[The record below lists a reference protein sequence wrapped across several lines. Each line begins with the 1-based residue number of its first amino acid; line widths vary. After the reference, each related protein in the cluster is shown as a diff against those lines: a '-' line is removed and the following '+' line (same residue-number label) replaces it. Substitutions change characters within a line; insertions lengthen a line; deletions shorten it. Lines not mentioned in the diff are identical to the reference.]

1 MRFFGQVRGSAD
13 FINYKNNM
21 LTYIEMLIS
30 GELIVLCKLNF
41 HKKRKKTAPHTCFHV
56 TLAFA
61 DYERQRNRRGTGY
74 YVSLT
79 LREHVLQ
86 RLPCLTRCHQ
96 VTL

>member
-1 MRFFGQVRGSAD
+1 
-13 FINYKNNM
+13 M

-41 HKKRKKTAPHTCFHV
+41 HKKRKKTARHTCFRV

-74 YVSLT
+74 YAKVYKYFVRCNAGWPLSSFAFSMVNFSVYGI
-79 LREHVLQ
+79 REG
-86 RLPCLTRCHQ
+86 
-96 VTL
+96 